1 MCLHLV
7 VVVVVVVVGT
17 ASEPVLEVSR
27 GVLSRLGS
35 VSTPFWRRLET
46 S

>member
-1 MCLHLV
+1 MHSSMLWIV

-27 GVLSRLGS
+27 GVLSRL
-35 VSTPFWRRLET
+35 
-46 S
+46 